1 MSVLICENLRNL
13 RTRFSVRD
21 WNSGDALLGHPIGQI
36 TYVVC
41 LPDNAILK
49 ANLLKSPCLAGP
61 RSPHEVLAIHDA
73 PSAAAALNLAT
84 SIGWVNDRGRQVV
97 DGPKLP
103 ARVATLDEL
112 LMIVRRNAP
121 L

>member
-1 MSVLICENLRNL
+1 MSVLICVNLQNL

-41 LPDNAILK
+41 VSDSAILK

-73 PSAAAALNLAT
+73 PSAAAALNLA
-84 SIGWVNDRGRQVV
+84 IDRLGERSRPPGRRWTQA
-97 DGPKLP
+97 
-103 ARVATLDEL
+103 ARPRGDT
-112 LMIVRRNAP
+112 
-121 L
+121 